1 MKPLAALVVFA
12 MILLPSGC
20 ATTPGERGPG
30 SATLD
35 FALVGDMPYDGR
47 QEKEYSSLMK
57 DIDATDLAFV
67 VHNGDFWWD
76 GAAWTEKAGGLPP
89 CGDATF
95 QDRLERAQRS
105 RHPFIY
111 VAGDNEWAD
120 CHRAKPR
127 TYDPLERLAKLRQ
140 MFFQGDTSLGQN
152 RMKLTRQSDG
162 SRYASYR
169 ENARWT
175 FGDVVFVTLHIIG
188 SNNNLGRT
196 AQMDAEYEER
206 DAANIAWMREAF
218 DLATRNGSRAVMI
231 IAQADPYFQTTW
243 TPNWQERY
251 ALWSL
256 AMKPPASRRKTGYDS
271 FLAALEKETLA
282 FGKPVVYVH
291 GDTHIFRIDKP
302 LVGAKSQRIIENFT
316 RVATFGHPD
325 THWIRAAIDPND
337 PNVFR
342 FGQEIVKENRV
353 AH

>member
-1 MKPLAALVVFA
+1 MKRATL
-12 MILLPSGC
+12 ILCAIFVLPAGC
-20 ATTPGERGPG
+20 ATVQGKAERA
-30 SATLD
+30 SLD
-35 FALVGDMPYDGR
+35 FALIGDMPYDGR
-47 QEKEYSSLMK
+47 QEKEFENLMK

-89 CGDATF
+89 CSDETF
-95 QDRLERAQRS
+95 DDRLALASRS
-105 RHPFIY
+105 RHPFIFA
-111 VAGDNEWAD
+111 AGDNEWAD

-127 TYDPLERLAKLRQ
+127 AYEPLERLAKLRQ
-140 MFFQGDTSLGQN
+140 LFFSGDASLGQR
-152 RMKLTRQSDG
+152 RMKLVRQSESG
-162 SRYASYR
+162 RYPAYR

-175 FGDVVFVTLHIIG
+175 YADVTFITLHIIG

-196 AQMDAEYEER
+196 PQMDAEYEER
-206 DAANIAWMREAF
+206 DAANITWMHEAF
-218 DLATRNGSRAVMI
+218 ALATRNGSRAVMI

-251 ALWSL
+251 ALWAL

-271 FLAALEKETLA
+271 FLAALEKDTLA

-302 LVGAKSQRIIENFT
+302 LVDSRSQRIIENFT

-325 THWIRAAIDPND
+325 THWIRATIDSGD

-342 FGQEIVKENRV
+342 FRHQIVKPNAGAR
-353 AH
+353 

>member
-1 MKPLAALVVFA
+1 MKPLAALFVFA

-35 FALVGDMPYDGR
+35 FALIGDMPYDGR

-127 TYDPLERLAKLRQ
+127 TYDPFERLAKLRQ
-140 MFFQGDTSLGQN
+140 MFFQGNESLGQR
-152 RMKLTRQSDG
+152 RMKLTRQSET
-162 SRYASYR
+162 SRYAAYR

-175 FGDVVFVTLHIIG
+175 F
-188 SNNNLGRT
+188 
-196 AQMDAEYEER
+196 
-206 DAANIAWMREAF
+206 
-218 DLATRNGSRAVMI
+218 SR
-231 IAQADPYFQTTW
+231 
-243 TPNWQERY
+243 
-251 ALWSL
+251 
-256 AMKPPASRRKTGYDS
+256 
-271 FLAALEKETLA
+271 
-282 FGKPVVYVH
+282 
-291 GDTHIFRIDKP
+291 
-302 LVGAKSQRIIENFT
+302 
-316 RVATFGHPD
+316 
-325 THWIRAAIDPND
+325 
-337 PNVFR
+337 
-342 FGQEIVKENRV
+342 
-353 AH
+353 